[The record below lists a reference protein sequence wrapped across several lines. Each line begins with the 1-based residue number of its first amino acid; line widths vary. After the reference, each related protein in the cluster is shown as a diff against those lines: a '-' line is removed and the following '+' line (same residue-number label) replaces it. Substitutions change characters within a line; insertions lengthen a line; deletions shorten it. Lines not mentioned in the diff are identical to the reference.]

1 MALKTTTPE
10 GNSSGGTSPDS
21 GSGSSSS
28 PSKPNLGAIAGGAIG
43 GIVAVAL
50 VLVGAEMLRRRR
62 QGILRLFSHLK
73 SPSSSGTPGE
83 GGSPTELMEHNQ
95 VNRGP
100 VLAGELQLY
109 SCQVSQRPS
118 ASALREGGSLAELM
132 AHAQACRGCVCTVEL
147 PAGEVA
153 KEMDTK
159 A

>member
-10 GNSSGGTSPDS
+10 ENSSRSTSLDS
-21 GSGSSSS
+21 GSGSSSG

-73 SPSSSGTPGE
+73 SPSSSGALGE

-95 VNRGP
+95 VNRGR

-118 ASALREGGSLAELM
+118 ASAERGSLAELM
-132 AHAQACRGCVCTVEL
+132 AHAQACRGCLCTVEL